1 MTYKIW
7 IIGRGIYAFNLIRS
21 LNNKYIINLIT
32 TNKYDFASYSNK
44 INKVIYIEYINE
56 YDYINKIKEIVK
68 DDLIIPV
75 GEEYILLENYI
86 NKTGCNLNLYLLDKQ
101 NNKYKYHNKKEFN
114 NLLNNIG
121 LPTLDVQEYIDNN
134 KYILKLI
141 YSRGGVGNLIKYGY
155 EIKNIDM
162 NNYLIQEYIKYE
174 KEYSVFCIVED
185 GNIKSILIY
194 EILMMFNG
202 YSIKRKLVINDK
214 LVEYT
219 NKIVKNINYTGFLGL
234 DCLLY
239 KNEYYIVDFN
249 PRITNGISFYLKDS
263 LNIENKIDKNKINK
277 KKEIII
283 SILNYKEILK
293 YNNDILYLDDIK
305 PFIICIIVY
314 IYKYIYY
321 KIKKL
326 DYNKCLIDEMI
337 LVN

>member
-1 MTYKIW
+1 MTCKIW
-7 IIGRGIYAFNLIRS
+7 IIGRGIYALNLIRS
-21 LNNKYIINLIT
+21 LDNKYIINLIT
-32 TNKYDFASYSNK
+32 SNRYDFASYSNK
-44 INKVIYIEYINE
+44 INKVIYIVYRNE
-56 YDYINKIKEIVK
+56 YDYINRIIEIIK

-86 NKTGCNLNLYLLDKQ
+86 NKTGINLNLYLLDRQ

-114 NLLNNIG
+114 KLLNNIE

-134 KYILKLI
+134 KYILKSI
-141 YSRGGVGNLIKYGY
+141 YSRGGIGHLIKYGY
-155 EIKNIDM
+155 ELKNIDI
-162 NNYLIQEYIKYE
+162 NNYLIQKYIKYE
-174 KEYSVFCIVED
+174 KEYSVFCIVEN

-194 EILMMFNG
+194 EILMIFNG

-219 NKIVKNINYTGFLGL
+219 NKIVKQINYTGFLGL

-263 LNIENKIDKNKINK
+263 FKIENKIDKIDK

-283 SILNYKEILK
+283 SILNYKELLK
-293 YNNDILYLDDIK
+293 YKNDILYLDDIK

-314 IYKYIYY
+314 ICKYIYY

-326 DYNKCLIDEMI
+326 DYKKCLIDEMI
-337 LVN
+337 TVN